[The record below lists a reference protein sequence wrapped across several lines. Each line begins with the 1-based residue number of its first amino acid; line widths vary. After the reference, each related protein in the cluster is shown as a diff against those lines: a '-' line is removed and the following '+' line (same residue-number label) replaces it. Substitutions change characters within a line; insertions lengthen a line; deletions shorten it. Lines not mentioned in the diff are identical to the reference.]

1 MSFDSIVGQ
10 DRAVGA
16 LRRALRTDRVAHA
29 YLFTGH
35 SGVGKMTAAVEFAKA
50 LVCAAGADDACDDC
64 PACRKV
70 SHGVHPDVH
79 YVEPEGRGRVIPIKV
94 LRDRDTGEGLL
105 KDLALTPNEATHKVV
120 VIDDAHALTGAQ
132 AESANCLLKTLEEPP
147 PASVL
152 ILVTPRP
159 DQLPETI
166 VSRCQMIRFAP
177 LAPGVIQEQL
187 ELRGAG
193 AASAGLLARSSAG
206 SLGQALRMA
215 GENRLPE
222 VRRELLDVLIG
233 LQESNIV
240 ESAGKFREIVS
251 ELAKVRAEAA
261 GTNVRT
267 ESRSMTEW
275 LLDLA
280 ALFYR
285 DVAVRQLGFERDQLA
300 NADVTEL
307 IDGETPIT
315 PSGIGAILDTIEE
328 AKRLVRAYVDADAAV
343 LDAFSRIATYR
354 AQRAA

>member
-16 LRRALRTDRVAHA
+16 LRRALRADRVAHA
-29 YLFTGH
+29 YLFTGR
-35 SGVGKMTAAVEFAKA
+35 SGAGKMTTAVEFTKA
-50 LVCAAGADDACDDC
+50 LVCAAGADDACDGC

-70 SHGVHPDVH
+70 LHAAHPDVH
-79 YVEPEGRGRVIPIKV
+79 YVEPEGRGRVIKIATF
-94 LRDRDTGEGLL
+94 RDRDTGEGLL
-105 KDLALTPNEATHKVV
+105 KDLALTPNEANHKVAL
-120 VIDDAHALTGAQ
+120 IDDAHAMNI
-132 AESANCLLKTLEEPP
+132 ESANCLLKTLEEPP

-177 LAPGVIQEQL
+177 LAAGVIQEQL
-187 ELRGAG
+187 ELRGAD
-193 AASAGLLARSSAG
+193 AAAARLLAQSSGG

-215 GENRLPE
+215 GESRLPE
-222 VRRELLDVLIG
+222 IRRELLDVLIG

-240 ESAGKFREIVS
+240 ESAGKFRTIVS
-251 ELAKVRAEAA
+251 ELAEARAETA
-261 GTNVRT
+261 GTDVRT

-300 NADVTEL
+300 NADVTGL

-315 PSGIGAILDTIEE
+315 GWGVHAILDTIEE
-328 AKRLVRAYVDADAAV
+328 AKKLVRAYVDVDAAV
-343 LDAFSRIATYR
+343 LDALSRIATYR

>member
-10 DRAVGA
+10 DRAVDA
-16 LRRALRTDRVAHA
+16 LRRTLRADRVAHA
-29 YLFTGH
+29 YLFTGP
-35 SGVGKMTAAVEFAKA
+35 SGVGKMTTAVEFTKA
-50 LVCAAGADDACDDC
+50 LVCAASADDACDDC

-70 SHGVHPDVH
+70 SHGAHPDVH
-79 YVEPEGRGRVIPIKV
+79 YVEPEGAGRQIKIGTF
-94 LRDRDTGEGLL
+94 RNRESGEGLL
-105 KDLALTPNEATHKVV
+105 KDLALTPNEADHKVAL
-120 VIDDAHALTGAQ
+120 IDDAHGMNID
-132 AESANCLLKTLEEPP
+132 SANCLLKTLEEPP

-177 LAPGVIQEQL
+177 LSPGVIREQL
-187 ELRGAG
+187 ELRGVE
-193 AASAGLLARSSAG
+193 AAAAGLLAQSSGG

-215 GENRLPE
+215 GEGRLPE
-222 VRRELLDVLIG
+222 VRRKLLDLLIG
-233 LQESNIV
+233 LRESNIV
-240 ESAGKFREIVS
+240 ESAGEFRTIVA
-251 ELAKVRAEAA
+251 ELAEARTEAA

-267 ESRSMTEW
+267 ESRSITEW

-285 DVAVRQLGFERDQLA
+285 DVAVRQLGFEPDQLA
-300 NADVTEL
+300 NTDVGEL

-315 PSGIGAILDTIEE
+315 GWGVHAILDTIEE
-328 AKRLVRAYVDADAAV
+328 AKRLVRANVDADAVV
-343 LDAFSRIATYR
+343 LDALSRIATYR